1 MALPMVHLLAA
12 YAWAQDKPELVNNPD
27 YYLGAISPDAIHI
40 RDGSD
45 KSHKNATH
53 MGNWREML
61 PGAIIG
67 YWHTHRSAFDI
78 GYGIHALTDGMWTV
92 RFHREL
98 TGMLLPN
105 GKPDPEIYYN
115 DTLIVDFRLFHDHPL
130 TPFLMDMLHRGSAP
144 AGHPLLSARE
154 IDAWRRDTLA
164 FYDRPC
170 DRHAPV
176 RFVTYEYVQRFLV
189 DCNGYLNNVWERM
202 LSMNET
208 QKSIME
214 RRSTRGFSETALTQ
228 TEIQTLIDAAL
239 ASPTACNYQDWHFI
253 FLSNRELMRSFS
265 AEYREML
272 FKTLSPDARNAKTD
286 YDVFFGAPLVV
297 FITLPET
304 PRSRFAEVDAG
315 IAVENLALS
324 AQGMGLG
331 SVILG
336 RPRDVLDGENGK
348 DWAQRLGFPE
358 GHRFAIAIAIG
369 HNTVSKDA
377 HPIGEGKVSFVE

>member
-1 MALPMVHLLAA
+1 
-12 YAWAQDKPELVNNPD
+12 
-27 YYLGAISPDAIHI
+27 
-40 RDGSD
+40 
-45 KSHKNATH
+45 
-53 MGNWREML
+53 
-61 PGAIIG
+61 
-67 YWHTHRSAFDI
+67 
-78 GYGIHALTDGMWTV
+78 
-92 RFHREL
+92 
-98 TGMLLPN
+98 
-105 GKPDPEIYYN
+105 
-115 DTLIVDFRLFHDHPL
+115 
-130 TPFLMDMLHRGSAP
+130 
-144 AGHPLLSARE
+144 
-154 IDAWRRDTLA
+154 
-164 FYDRPC
+164 
-170 DRHAPV
+170 
-176 RFVTYEYVQRFLV
+176 
-189 DCNGYLNNVWERM
+189 
-202 LSMNET
+202 MNET
-208 QKSIME
+208 QRSIME

-272 FKTLSPDARNAKTD
+272 LKTLSPDARNAKTN

>member
-61 PGAIIG
+61 PSAIIG

-78 GYGIHALTDGMWTV
+78 GYGIHALTDGIWTV

-105 GKPDPEIYYN
+105 GKPDSEIYYN

-130 TPFLMDMLHRGSAP
+130 TPFLMDMLRRGSAP
-144 AGHPLLSARE
+144 AAHPLLSAHE

-176 RFVTYEYVQRFLV
+176 RFVTYEYVQRFLA

-208 QKSIME
+208 QRSIME

-272 FKTLSPDARNAKTD
+272 LKTLSPDARNAKTN

-324 AQGMGLG
+324 ALGMGLG